1 MTLVV
6 LTTQPGL
13 LIDQRGFS
21 LVLVG
26 GQLALVTSVLVLLA
40 IWWIEWRN
48 GRVWSMFILNNE
60 ALFV

>member
-1 MTLVV
+1 MTFV
-6 LTTQPGL
+6 LLTAQSGL

-48 GRVWSMFILNNE
+48 GRAW
-60 ALFV
+60 

>member
-13 LIDQRGFS
+13 VIDQRGFS

-48 GRVWSMFILNNE
+48 GRVW
-60 ALFV
+60 